1 MMKSVS
7 SKIISAV
14 LAVIALV
21 SCDKGGSVI
30 PRNRM
35 AEIYAEM
42 FLADQW
48 IMSHTEARR
57 TADTTW
63 VYEPIFEKYGYTSD
77 DYRASVEYY
86 LQDPDRYAR
95 ILRKTSVIIEDRL
108 SVLKSQKEMEESLQ
122 RLRSGISLYAPE
134 RIYFLTGL
142 DNPGLLTEDSLT
154 FYVDSAGGRFD
165 FNPESWADTSYA
177 GPVIVVSAADTLQ
190 DADAADT
197 GSLSVK
203 DNAGLKEDTGLKDNA
218 GMAVPPKKTVPDG
231 GLKPRPVPAGG
242 PVKEKA
248 SEDLK
253 VSSIRL
259 DKKKNN

>member
-1 MMKSVS
+1 MKRTFFHIMFAGICVF
-7 SKIISAV
+7 
-14 LAVIALV
+14 LLF
-21 SCDKGGSVI
+21 SCRKESSVI
-30 PRNRM
+30 PRDKM
-35 AEIYAEM
+35 SEIYAEM
-42 FLADQW
+42 FVADQW
-48 IMSHTEARR
+48 ISSHYKARK
-57 TADTTW
+57 TADTSW

-77 DYRASVEYY
+77 DYRESVEYY
-86 LQDPDRYAR
+86 LRDPDRYAR